1 MMMHLHFLLLFIIV
15 YLFDVNTA
23 VTAANRE
30 DANIGRRREV
40 ISRSLL
46 VFTIL
51 AYHGIHACKK
61 GVNIRGSGEATFP
74 DCSR

>member
-1 MMMHLHFLLLFIIV
+1 MMMHLHFLLFKL
-15 YLFDVNTA
+15 LDVDTA